1 MRVIPK
7 SVREKKLAAMR
18 AVRKARGPSTM
29 LTTPAPPTKP
39 KVKTPQPRVIKTY
52 KEAKGLYGGPEYKAW
67 RGMVFSRDL
76 YKCQMCGQQGGSL
89 EAHHIRPKS
98 QFPHLTLEVSNGIT
112 LCKFCH
118 QNRVTGYEEKFY
130 FIFDRIVKLNSGG

>member
-1 MRVIPK
+1 MRTIPK
-7 SVREKKLAAMR
+7 SVRDKKLAAMR
-18 AVRKARGPSTM
+18 AVRAARNASVA
-29 LTTPAPPTKP
+29 LVPAASRPKP
-39 KVKTPQPRVIKTY
+39 KVSQPRTIKTY

-67 RGMVFSRDL
+67 RTAVFSRDF
-76 YKCQMCGQQGGSL
+76 YKCQMCGQQGGGL
-89 EAHHIRPKS
+89 EAHHIRPKY
-98 QFPHLTLEVSNGIT
+98 QFPHLTLEISNGIT